1 MGSMTSMPL
10 LPDWLR
16 VVWVVALGVVIVTHV
31 WHAYCRPGQH
41 RWWHAGHIL
50 MAAGMAVMY
59 VPGSM
64 TEPGLSRVGVV
75 LFGGV
80 ALATAAVTV
89 VLRRRESALNP
100 LWVVAAVDMLVM
112 AYMWLPAAIRP
123 SLLDYALAAYLGCQ
137 LLAWALWGRDHVIA
151 RPPVPAATAPMMAG
165 AGPGRP
171 AAARPSAPLTYPS
184 AAVGLIAERAPVV
197 RASLAVMAASM
208 SYMLIVM

>member
-1 MGSMTSMPL
+1 MPL

-16 VVWVVALGVVIVTHV
+16 VVWIVALGVVIVTHV
-31 WHAYCRPGQH
+31 WHAYSRPGQH
-41 RWWHAGHIL
+41 RWWHAGHIF
-50 MAAGMAVMY
+50 MAAGMVVMY

-64 TEPGLSRVGVV
+64 TEPGLSAVGVV

-80 ALATAAVTV
+80 ALTTAVATV
-89 VLRRRESALNP
+89 VLRRREGALNP
-100 LWVVAAVDMLVM
+100 LWVVAVVDTLVM

-137 LLAWALWGRDHVIA
+137 LLAWALGLWERDPAIA
-151 RPPVPAATAPMMAG
+151 RPPVPAATAPTMAR
-165 AGPGRP
+165 AGSGRP
-171 AAARPSAPLTYPS
+171 TVVRPSAPLTYPS